1 VGNIAFLVSL
11 RFPWI
16 PKLDKTTWPMYSQ
29 REMEYDIMTDDI
41 STTVAAISA
50 VIGLIA
56 GVVGAFI
63 YFRVGLENRL
73 TKLEAAL
80 PEGRLGGY
88 ETKLNDLEQKMAE
101 LGFIL
106 EIMREV
112 GTDHV
117 EEVFGRRHS

>member
-1 VGNIAFLVSL
+1 MTGDIL
-11 RFPWI
+11 
-16 PKLDKTTWPMYSQ
+16 TTANV
-29 REMEYDIMTDDI
+29 ITGI
-41 STTVAAISA
+41 
-50 VIGLIA
+50 IGLIA

-73 TKLEAAL
+73 TKLETAL

-88 ETKLNDLEQKMAE
+88 ETKLNALEQKMAE

-112 GTDHV
+112 GTDHM

>member
-1 VGNIAFLVSL
+1 
-11 RFPWI
+11 
-16 PKLDKTTWPMYSQ
+16 MYFK
-29 REMEYDIMTDDI
+29 RGLGYNIMTGDI
-41 STTVAAISA
+41 LTTANVVTGI
-50 VIGLIA
+50 IGLIA

-88 ETKLNDLEQKMAE
+88 DTKLNDLEQKMAE

-106 EIMREV
+106 EIIREV

>member
-1 VGNIAFLVSL
+1 
-11 RFPWI
+11 
-16 PKLDKTTWPMYSQ
+16 MYFK
-29 REMEYDIMTDDI
+29 RGLGYYIMTGDI
-41 STTVAAISA
+41 LTTANVVTGI
-50 VIGLIA
+50 IGLIA

-88 ETKLNDLEQKMAE
+88 DTKLNDLEQKMAE

-106 EIMREV
+106 EIIREV